1 MLATRVLG
9 FFLWSHLGLV
19 SAALQLGLEGIPNC
33 AVNCMLE
40 ALPETNCSPVDQ
52 ACLCADKKFSATVE
66 PCVRS
71 LCTIE
76 ETLVATNG
84 TWSRCGF
91 AYTDD
96 MTKIRWVSG
105 VVTVCA
111 SIFMVMRLTT
121 KVAKLSTWG
130 ADDTVAVVAFVGRA
144 SCSVAQCVLSWANR
158 GGKKVVIVGLYVESF
173 YFAEAG
179 LGKDIWTLLPDEI
192 THFLKLLFVLEF
204 FYLVGLAVIK
214 ASILFFFLRIF
225 PERRFRRVLWLMQV
239 LNMLVC
245 LSFVILCFAQC
256 RPFSHFWTGWDGKHE
271 GKCLDLNK
279 IGLSHVALNIVL
291 DVCMLALPVTQIY
304 KLQMD
309 RRKKIGV
316 IAMFQVGVFLTVVSI
331 LRIRTMRD
339 FATSLN
345 VTADSVAVVLWAYVE
360 LGVGVVVACM
370 PNAWQLLKMIPSK
383 VTQLTTT
390 VTSNIGSSVSR
401 TRPNSQVFPEKP
413 RKVSMAET
421 ISNRS
426 ETVVPSASSSRRA
439 SKNSEPV
446 G

>member
-130 ADDTVAVVAFVGRA
+130 ADDTVAVVAF
-144 SCSVAQCVLSWANR
+144 
-158 GGKKVVIVGLYVESF
+158 VVIVGLYVESF

>member
-130 ADDTVAVVAFVGRA
+130 ADDTVAVVAF
-144 SCSVAQCVLSWANR
+144 
-158 GGKKVVIVGLYVESF
+158 
-173 YFAEAG
+173 
-179 LGKDIWTLLPDEI
+179 
-192 THFLKLLFVLEF
+192 LLFVLEF

-256 RPFSHFWTGWDGKHE
+256 RPFSHFWTGWDGQHE